1 MSNSRYP
8 TLAATLEK
16 RIAQGIYRDRLPTVR
31 ELAAEFKVS
40 KQTVTLALRPLIVK
54 GILKA
59 EGRRGIHV
67 AAPVKS
73 PGIIGIVATGDMS
86 ILENDKKLKE
96 LQEQINRDG
105 FESVLIGITNWIS
118 SRSVCKLL
126 SDHFSGIIFTN
137 STLSFEIAEHLDRLL
152 IPFVSCNRL
161 PVYPHINYV
170 ETNWRGAIRQLA
182 EDLAD
187 MGYRKL
193 GLFFQGRLEGY
204 NRIIGKEWRKIKEEL
219 SLPLLE
225 CDGIS
230 LDYRSS
236 AFENLHRFLEILQKK
251 QEYPE
256 LLILWLGL
264 DEKIV
269 KLLTEGP
276 LRVPEATR
284 ILGYAKNGMQ
294 YPKQFTAF
302 NEEESYSKTLFAAY
316 EALREVMIAPTTK
329 RIHRFIDYTVD
340 IKSNLNKEEKG
351 NV

>member
-193 GLFFQGRLEGY
+193 GLFFKGGWKATTGSSEKNGA
-204 NRIIGKEWRKIKEEL
+204 
-219 SLPLLE
+219 
-225 CDGIS
+225 
-230 LDYRSS
+230 RSRRNS
-236 AFENLHRFLEILQKK
+236 ACPCWNA
-251 QEYPE
+251 
-256 LLILWLGL
+256 
-264 DEKIV
+264 
-269 KLLTEGP
+269 TESVWITAVPP
-276 LRVPEATR
+276 LRICADFWKFCR
-284 ILGYAKNGMQ
+284 KNR
-294 YPKQFTAF
+294 
-302 NEEESYSKTLFAAY
+302 NIRNS
-316 EALREVMIAPTTK
+316 
-329 RIHRFIDYTVD
+329 
-340 IKSNLNKEEKG
+340 
-351 NV
+351 